1 MLRAGSIRDKQY
13 IGALNVKDG
22 YLVLVTLRHAE
33 EVISAK
39 ELPKPSGR
47 ALDEKEIRMA
57 EQLVAA
63 LQDEFRPEDYRDEY
77 RERVMQFIEAKAKGR
92 RPKLAVIRQRR
103 APSSLVHAL
112 SASLKQAK
120 HAGGKAVA

>member
-1 MLRAGSIRDKQY
+1 MRDKQY

-22 YLVLVTLRHAE
+22 YLVLVTLRHAD

-63 LQDEFRPEDYRDEY
+63 LQDEFRPEDYHDEY
-77 RERVMQFIEAKAKGR
+77 RERVMHFIEAKAKGR
-92 RPKLAVIRQRR
+92 RPKLQVVRQKRT
-103 APSSLVHAL
+103 PSSLVDAL
-112 SASLKQAK
+112 SASLNKAKQ
-120 HAGGKAVA
+120 AGGKAVA